1 MFTFCV
7 KTNDGG
13 NLLGQAIMVV
23 FIRNWYEQNPFFT
36 TKNDVH
42 SKDIDFYILLH
53 QGQRWIINE
62 TIIIFTLFEIVEI
75 LVHNF
80 NMYCAFDVSNSKKYL
95 ILCQV

>member
-53 QGQRWIINE
+53 QGQRWKINE
-62 TIIIFTLFEIVEI
+62 QDDNYPYIVWNSW
-75 LVHNF
+75 NF
-80 NMYCAFDVSNSKKYL
+80 SQQFQYA
-95 ILCQV
+95 LCFWRF

>member
-13 NLLGQAIMVV
+13 NLLGQAIIVV

-62 TIIIFTLFEIVEI
+62 QDDNYLYIVWNSW
-75 LVHNF
+75 NF
-80 NMYCAFDVSNSKKYL
+80 SQQFQYV
-95 ILCQV
+95 LCF

>member
-42 SKDIDFYILLH
+42 SKDIDFYVLLH
-53 QGQRWIINE
+53 QGQRWIMNE
-62 TIIIFTLFEIVEI
+62 QDDNYLYIVWNSW
-75 LVHNF
+75 NF
-80 NMYCAFDVSNSKKYL
+80 SQQFQYV
-95 ILCQV
+95 LCFWRF